1 MHENNTLKTG
11 WLHFLY
17 GLFVFQC
24 VLMALQILAYIVQL
38 AAHTPSYG
46 SEEVYVLLLLLHGIR
61 LVIKIAACA
70 TKYTEPGYKYLITT
84 LLLDALGGVI
94 NGFFNGVGVGWISL
108 VIHAAILLP
117 NLLYVRKRK
126 CLFGNRSKQD

>member
-1 MHENNTLKTG
+1 MNENNTLKTG

-24 VLMALQILAYIVQL
+24 VMMALYILAHILQL
-38 AAHTPSYG
+38 AAHIPSYG
-46 SEEVYVLLLLLHGIR
+46 SAEIYALLLLLDGIR

-70 TKYTEPGYKYLITT
+70 TKYTEPGYKYLIAT
-84 LLLDALGGVI
+84 LLLDALGGAI
-94 NGFFNGVGVGWISL
+94 NGFFNSVEVGLITL
-108 VIHAAILLP
+108 VIQAAILIP

-126 CLFGNRSKQD
+126 CLFENHSKEE